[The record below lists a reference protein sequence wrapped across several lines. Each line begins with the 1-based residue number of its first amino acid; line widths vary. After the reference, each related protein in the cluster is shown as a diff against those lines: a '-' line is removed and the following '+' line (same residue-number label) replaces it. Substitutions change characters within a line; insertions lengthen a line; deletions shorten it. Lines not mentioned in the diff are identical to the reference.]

1 MKEMKSEVEAYKAL
15 KEDYNHLEG
24 YCSDL
29 KLQIREKEL
38 QAQIEIEKA
47 ALVKENIKLLMVIY
61 IFMKRKQMDH
71 MMNLG
76 LLQMRKFI
84 GSCQNIYGNF
94 LLMM

>member
-1 MKEMKSEVEAYKAL
+1 M
-15 KEDYNHLEG
+15 
-24 YCSDL
+24 
-29 KLQIREKEL
+29 
-38 QAQIEIEKA
+38 
-47 ALVKENIKLLMVIY
+47 KENIKLLMVIY

-84 GSCQNIYGNF
+84 GSCQNIYGNI

>member
-1 MKEMKSEVEAYKAL
+1 MR
-15 KEDYNHLEG
+15 
-24 YCSDL
+24 DL
-29 KLQIREKEL
+29 VFNYHII
-38 QAQIEIEKA
+38 AEKA

>member
-1 MKEMKSEVEAYKAL
+1 M
-15 KEDYNHLEG
+15 
-24 YCSDL
+24 
-29 KLQIREKEL
+29 
-38 QAQIEIEKA
+38 
-47 ALVKENIKLLMVIY
+47 KENIKLLMVIY

>member
-1 MKEMKSEVEAYKAL
+1 MRDSVFNYHIIA
-15 KEDYNHLEG
+15 
-24 YCSDL
+24 
-29 KLQIREKEL
+29 EKVV
-38 QAQIEIEKA
+38 
-47 ALVKENIKLLMVIY
+47 LVKENIKLRMVIY

-84 GSCQNIYGNF
+84 SSCQNIYGNF